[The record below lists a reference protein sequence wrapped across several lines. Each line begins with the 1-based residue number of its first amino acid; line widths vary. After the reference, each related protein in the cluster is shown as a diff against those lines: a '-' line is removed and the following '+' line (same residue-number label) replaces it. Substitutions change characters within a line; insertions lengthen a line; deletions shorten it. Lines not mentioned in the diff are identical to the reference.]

1 VAAGRRALATL
12 LAAVLLAPG
21 CATTGGSGS
30 EPAFG
35 RPVTLVTEPESRKVK
50 GELLLV
56 EKDRLYV
63 RAEDGVREVPLKSV
77 REARVRRQGPG
88 KSRAYGWALLG
99 GLITGG
105 ALAAACSSV
114 EDSGNCGGVGL
125 GTLGVWMLIGALSAP
140 SFVAADRVV
149 LPRPAPEQ
157 LRAFAR
163 LPQGLPAGV
172 TPAALGPAP
181 AGPPGDRKK

>member
-1 VAAGRRALATL
+1 L
-12 LAAVLLAPG
+12 LVAVLLTPG
-21 CATTGGSGS
+21 CATTRGGGSD
-30 EPAFG
+30 PVLG
-35 RPVTLVTEPESRKVK
+35 RPVTLVTEPVSRKVK

-63 RAEDGVREVPLKSV
+63 RAEDGVREVPLGSV

-88 KSRAYGWALLG
+88 KSRAYMWALVG
-99 GLITGG
+99 GLVTGG

-114 EDSGNCGGVGL
+114 EDNSGCGGIGL

-140 SFVAADRVV
+140 SFEAANRVV
-149 LPRPAPEQ
+149 LPRPTPEQ
-157 LRAFAR
+157 LRAYAR

>member
-1 VAAGRRALATL
+1 VIAGRRALATL
-12 LAAVLLAPG
+12 LVAVMLAPG
-21 CATTGGSGS
+21 CATTGGGS
-30 EPAFG
+30 DPVLG
-35 RPVTLVTEPESRKVK
+35 RPVTLVTEPESPKVK

-63 RAEDGVREVPLKSV
+63 RAEDGVREVPLRSV

-88 KSRAYGWALLG
+88 KSRAFAWALIG

-114 EDSGNCGGVGL
+114 EDASGCGGVGL
-125 GTLGVWMLIGALSAP
+125 GTLGAWMLIGALSAP
-140 SFVAADRVV
+140 SFEAANRVV
-149 LPRPAPEQ
+149 LPRPTPEQ
-157 LRAFAR
+157 LRAYAR

-181 AGPPGDRKK
+181 TGPPGDGKEK